1 MQNRARAG
9 YGLCMD
15 LALLALFGSLVTALC
30 QTVTDLGTKAATR
43 AADDRAILAAQWT
56 MCMLLLL
63 IASAI
68 AYPGLLSAPTETLDA
83 LTKPGFWRL
92 VILNGSLNVVAYV
105 FFIRA
110 FRLSD
115 ASLVAPLV
123 LLTPVLMLVTS
134 PIMTGETAPPMGVLG
149 VILTVLGVGL
159 LDANQDKKLNF
170 GVFIRHA
177 GPRYMIVT
185 ASIWSICAN
194 LDKLAVK
201 ASTPLIYMTSLSA
214 FIAICSLGYWLASG
228 RPGAAPKALR
238 HALVAGSAMSF
249 GTALQMWAL
258 TVLFTPYVIAIKRL
272 SALFTVLAS
281 GRVLKEETGGRLLGA
296 GVMLAGAVMI
306 VLARG

>member
-1 MQNRARAG
+1 
-9 YGLCMD
+9 MD

-56 MCMLLLL
+56 MCTLLLL
-63 IASAI
+63 IATAI

-83 LTKPGFWRL
+83 LTKPGFWKLL
-92 VILNGSLNVVAYV
+92 VINGSLNVVAYV

-123 LLTPVLMLVTS
+123 LVTPVLMLVTS
-134 PIMTGETAPPMGVLG
+134 PLMTGERAPPMGVLG
-149 VILTVLGVGL
+149 VILTVVGVGL
-159 LDANQDKKLNF
+159 LDARQDSKRKLNF

-201 ASTPLIYMTSLSA
+201 ASTPLVYMTTLSA
-214 FIAICSLGYWLASG
+214 FIAICSVGYWLASG
-228 RPGAAPKALR
+228 RPGAHPRALR

-281 GRVLKEETGGRLLGA
+281 GRVLKEETGGRFLGA